1 MSTVGGGQSL
11 FSSAAWRRA
20 SRGVAASASGWVGAH
35 PPPAAATPFLLAGAV
50 GLAAGLSAVA
60 LTEAI
65 DLLTDLFFDRIG
77 EGLTD
82 LGGSWMIIWV
92 PLFGAVPVVF
102 LIERFAREAKGH
114 GVPEV
119 MFAVETR
126 NGRIRPQVPL
136 VKALASAITI
146 GVGGSVGREGPI
158 VSVGAGVASSVA
170 QFTHQRPEMMRL
182 LVAAGAAGGVAATF
196 NAPIAGVFFALEV
209 ILRRFDVRNFTI
221 VVTSAVIANMV
232 AIGFEGDVPGIEL
245 VPHAFESGL
254 EVPLYVL
261 LGGAAA
267 IVGIVFFRVLYLTE
281 DVFDSLPISPL
292 GRAALG
298 LLLVGVLGFWHNEL
312 FGVGFGA
319 IEQAAQGEITVS
331 TLAVL
336 MLLKI
341 AATSLTLG
349 GGASGGVFAPSLFIG
364 TMLGSLMGEGFN
376 SIASGIAPPGAYA
389 VVGMAAM
396 FAATARAPMTSL
408 FIVFEMTRDYSLILP
423 LMIGVSTATV
433 VAQLLTRDTVY
444 SIKLSRLGGIVPE
457 DRQNL
462 AMDNI
467 PVSEA
472 MTAEVAVVSR
482 DATLEE
488 IAETL
493 SWAPGNVLAV
503 QDESGGF
510 VGLISASDVAAALQE
525 RDGDIFARDLEITQ
539 PISVYPDDSLSTVV
553 AVLSENKIRQVPVVA
568 RWDERRLLGVVEQG
582 NVITAFATYS
592 ARIRPRRQRT
602 SVPVQRAV
610 GAAQL
615 EVTVEA
621 GSIMDG
627 RSLAEI
633 DVPTHAVVTEVRRYG
648 VVLVPRGGTVL
659 AAGDRLAVLAESNLR
674 MVVERSLRRQ
684 AAGPGE
690 NARS

>member
-1 MSTVGGGQSL
+1 MSSSGGGQSL
-11 FSSAAWRRA
+11 SSPAAWQRA
-20 SRGVAASASGWVGAH
+20 ALRAAARAESWFSAH
-35 PPPAAATPFLLAGAV
+35 QPPAAATPFLLAAAV
-50 GLAAGLSAVA
+50 GLVAGLSAVA
-60 LTEAI
+60 LTEAV
-65 DLLTDLFFDRIG
+65 DLLTDFFFDRVG
-77 EGLTD
+77 KGLTD
-82 LGGSWMIIWV
+82 LGGPWMILWV
-92 PLFGAVPVVF
+92 PLLGAVPVVF

-126 NGRIRPQVPL
+126 NGRIRPRVPL
-136 VKALASAITI
+136 VKALASALTI
-146 GVGGSVGREGPI
+146 GSGGSVGREGPI
-158 VSVGAGVASSVA
+158 VSVGAGAASALA
-170 QFTHQRPEMMRL
+170 QFTRQRPEMMRL

-209 ILRRFDVRNFTI
+209 ILRRFDVRNFTV

-232 AIGFEGDVPGIEL
+232 AIGLEGDVPGIDL
-245 VPHAFESGL
+245 APHGFESAL

-261 LGGAAA
+261 LGGAAG
-267 IVGIVFFRVLYLTE
+267 IVGVFFFRVLYLTE
-281 DVFDSLPISPL
+281 DIFDSFPITPL
-292 GRAALG
+292 GRAAVG
-298 LLLVGVLGFWHNEL
+298 LTLVGVLGFWHGEL
-312 FGVGFGA
+312 FGVGFDA
-319 IEQAAQGEITVS
+319 IERAVGGEISVS

-336 MLLKI
+336 MVLKI

-349 GGASGGVFAPSLFIG
+349 GGGSGGVFAPSLFIG
-364 TMLGSLMGEGFN
+364 TMLGSLLGEGFQ
-376 SIASGIAPPGAYA
+376 SIAPGIAPPGAYA

-433 VAQLLTRDTVY
+433 IAQMLTRDTVY
-444 SIKLSRLGGIVPE
+444 SIKLSRLGVDVPE
-457 DRQNL
+457 ERQGL

-472 MTAEVAVVSR
+472 MTTEIAAVSR
-482 DATLEE
+482 EATLEE
-488 IAETL
+488 VAEAL

-503 QDESGGF
+503 EETAGQF
-510 VGLISASDVAAALQE
+510 VGLISASDIAAALQE
-525 RDGDIFARDLEITQ
+525 GRTDILAADLEIHQ

-568 RWDERRLLGVVEQG
+568 RWDEHRLLGVVEQG
-582 NVITAFATYS
+582 NVITAFASYS
-592 ARIRPRRQRT
+592 ARLRPRRQRT
-602 SVPVQRAV
+602 TVPVLRAV

-615 EVTVEA
+615 EVTVGA
-621 GSIMDG
+621 GSLMDG

-633 DVPTHAVVTEVRRYG
+633 DVPTHAVVTEVRRHG

-659 AAGDRLAVLAESNLR
+659 RAGDRLAVLAESNLR
-674 MVVERSLRRQ
+674 MVVERSLRNQ
-684 AAGPGE
+684 AT
-690 NARS
+690 ARDGDAN